1 MKKLF
6 IFLAFVAISMLSYGQ
21 DNQLVWANGHLLYGS
36 PVANID
42 SLTYDEMQD
51 IDTLYLLIPRTLVK
65 HDTIYVTNGGDVNN
79 ANGCIQ
85 GTITDETTG
94 GAIAQANIELFPNG
108 LKTITDTKGNFE
120 FTKLEA
126 GSYVI
131 RVTKEGYADVVS
143 NAIDVVDN
151 QSTNVTV
158 QMKSSTPLLEVVN
171 DNNQK
176 IDSLYFGKE
185 DYDIL
190 LSISI
195 WNSGSSSLEWAV
207 ICPAPWIQS
216 ISKESGV
223 LAANSKQSVTITI
236 DREKLNNGE
245 NTSVLYITSNGGNK
259 TLKIIAIEE
268 NYNKLPTFVFEG
280 STYRV
285 LPTLEQKHSFSGAKS
300 ACSSITYDG
309 YTTWVVP
316 TIEMYQI
323 MYTSAVPGSY
333 TDDDYWSSTT
343 KKVNDYSNTYYYHY
357 DFYDGSVNSVPDYQT
372 SLEFY
377 VRCVRRED

>member
-1 MKKLF
+1 MKKLL
-6 IFLAFVAISMLSYGQ
+6 IFLAFVAMSMLSYGQ
-21 DNQLVWANGHLLYGS
+21 DNQLVWANGHLLYGC
-36 PVANID
+36 PVVGID

-94 GAIAQANIELFPNG
+94 GAIAQASIELFPNG
-108 LKTITDTKGNFE
+108 LNTITDTKGNFK

-151 QSTNVTV
+151 QSTNITI
-158 QMKSSTPLLEVVN
+158 QMQSSTPFLEVVN

-176 IDSLYFGKE
+176 IDSLYFSKE

-195 WNSGSSSLEWAV
+195 WNSGSSSLEWAI

-268 NYNKLPTFVFEG
+268 DYNKLPTFVYEG

-285 LPTLEQKHSFSGAKS
+285 HPGEDQVYQFSAAKS
-300 ACSSITYDG
+300 ACNGIMYDG
-309 YTTWVVP
+309 KTDWFLP
-316 TIEMYQI
+316 SKAICEAMYN
-323 MYTSAVPGSY
+323 SAVPGFIY
-333 TDDDYWSSTT
+333 RYYWWNATGGTT
-343 KKVNDYSNTYYYHY
+343 GKGCYFDFAEGDSQCETSVYEPYH
-357 DFYDGSVNSVPDYQT
+357 
-372 SLEFY
+372 
-377 VRCVRRED
+377 VRCVRKEN